1 MFDNVFFFRASLFS
15 PALLPVLSLLV
26 LLNYSASLSNRL
38 HMDRNVTLSSDA
50 KGIYGRIVPGLDV
63 LLAGSAA
70 TLGTPQSIQ
79 YGAAIIH
86 AVDHHTVNVVAPQD
100 CRHYLWLGVSTKPDP
115 HVAGTGVRVNLLD
128 MYAIQ
133 LRPPGPCCIPDQ
145 RLVNVHSGF
154 GSIYHRMS
162 LSSSHPLP

>member
-1 MFDNVFFFRASLFS
+1 MFGNVLFLRASLFS

-26 LLNYSASLSNRL
+26 LLNYSASISNRL

-70 TLGTPQSIQ
+70 TLGTPQSVQ
-79 YGAAIIH
+79 YGAATFH
-86 AVDHHTVNVVAPQD
+86 AVNRHTVNIVAPQD
-100 CRHYLWLGVSTKPDP
+100 CQYYLWIGVETKPDP

-128 MYAIQ
+128 MYVCYSAKTARC
-133 LRPPGPCCIPDQ
+133 L
-145 RLVNVHSGF
+145 LHS
-154 GSIYHRMS
+154 
-162 LSSSHPLP
+162 